1 MVIRCGKVDFLEEY
15 LNSHQKRLGFNFI
28 SVGREV
34 KKLLRALILQLNRIY
49 FVCTQKIYIYSKIIR
64 INFYIKEN
72 GAGELE

>member
-49 FVCTQKIYIYSKIIR
+49 FVCTQKIYI
-64 INFYIKEN
+64 
-72 GAGELE
+72 